1 MEMNEKK
8 ANAAAKFLVTFEV
21 LNPSENITQE
31 LALGCGGP
39 IDG

>member
-8 ANAAAKFLVTFEV
+8 PSAAAKFLVTFEV
-21 LNPSENITQE
+21 LNPSENINQE
-31 LALGCGGP
+31 PALGCGGP